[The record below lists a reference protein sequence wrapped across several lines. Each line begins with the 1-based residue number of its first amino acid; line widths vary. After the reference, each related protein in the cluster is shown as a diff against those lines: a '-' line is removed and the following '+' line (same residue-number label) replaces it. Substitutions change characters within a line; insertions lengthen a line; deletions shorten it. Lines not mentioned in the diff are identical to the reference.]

1 MTIDAPR
8 SIPDPDPR
16 TRVVDKQ
23 KAINQRLSEQERG
36 APQRSMSISDDT
48 GKGIRVD
55 ETGFRTVNAA
65 GDTVGIFQTSDGTFV
80 IQDTAGNPMARF
92 GALLSDPGHFGG
104 EIWDTVNSVWVKLVT
119 GASASWASI
128 SGKPSTFTPSAHT
141 HIGSEVTSAVALAD
155 GSAYAFNNNVAGSTF
170 YAVWVGND
178 SGNHLGKNT
187 SSLRYKENV
196 RPYRVDPAK
205 TLQLAPHIFDRKPV
219 KIPTPEGQEGP
230 DQMVPG
236 ATNEY
241 GLIAEEVYELVPEIV
256 VWYEDQIDGIRYDLL
271 ALALLDVAKDQDRQ
285 LKEHAEQ
292 IAAQAEQIAALQAA
306 VIAMGGTL

>member
-8 SIPDPDPR
+8 SIPDPDPVSR
-16 TRVVDKQ
+16 MGDQRKALDQRVF
-23 KAINQRLSEQERG
+23 EQERG

-55 ETGFRTVNAA
+55 ETGFRTVDAA
-65 GDTVGIFQTSDGTFV
+65 GNTVGIFQTSDGTFV
-80 IQDTAGNPMARF
+80 IKDAAGNPMARF
-92 GALLSDPGHFGG
+92 GALLSDAGNFGG

-128 SGKPSTFTPSAHT
+128 TGKPSTFTPSAHT
-141 HIGSEVTSAVALAD
+141 HPGSDVTSAVALAD
-155 GSAYAFNNNVAGSTF
+155 GSAYAFNNNVAGTTF

-178 SGNHLGKNT
+178 GGNHLGKNT
-187 SSLRYKENV
+187 SSMRYKQNV
-196 RPYRVDPAK
+196 RPYSVDPAK
-205 TLQLAPHIFDRKPV
+205 VLLLEPKIFDRKPV
-219 KIPTPEGQEGP
+219 RIPTPEGQEGP
-230 DQMVPG
+230 DQMITG

-256 VWYEDQIDGIRYDLL
+256 VWYDGEIDGIRYDLL
-271 ALALLDVAKDQDRQ
+271 ALALLDVAKDQDARLTRQ
-285 LKEHAEQ
+285 DQ
-292 IAAQAEQIAALQAA
+292 RIAALEAA

>member
-16 TRVVDKQ
+16 VRINEAQ
-23 KAINQRLSEQERG
+23 KGIDQRLSEQERG
-36 APQRSMSISDDT
+36 APQRSMSVSDAT

-55 ETGFRTVNAA
+55 ETGFRTV
-65 GDTVGIFQTSDGTFV
+65 DSDDHTVAFLQTSDGTFV
-80 IQDTAGNPMARF
+80 IFDPTSGDPMARF

-104 EIWDTVNSVWVKLVT
+104 EIWDPVNAIWVKLVT
-119 GASASWASI
+119 GASVSWASI
-128 SGKPSTFTPSAHT
+128 TGKPSTFTPSAHT
-141 HIGSEVTSAVALAD
+141 HAGTDVTSAVADAS
-155 GSAYAFNNNVAGSTF
+155 GSSYAFNNNVAGTTF

-187 SSLRYKENV
+187 SSLRYKQNV
-196 RPYRVDPAK
+196 RPYSVDPAK
-205 TLQLAPHIFDRKPV
+205 VLQLEPRIFDRKPV
-219 KIPTPEGQEGP
+219 RIPAPEGQEGP

-256 VWYEDQIDGIRYDLL
+256 VWYEDEIDGIRYDLL
-271 ALALLDVAKDQDRQ
+271 ALALLDVAKDQDRH
-285 LKEHAEQ
+285 LKEQ
-292 IAAQAEQIAALQAA
+292 DQRIAALEEA
-306 VIAMGGTL
+306 VRAMGGTL